1 MLMVWNIWHL
11 YFQKMLFKF
20 LLLVWR
26 AQSRTRLHIQAHT
39 HAHKEAQTRA
49 HTNIYAIKYQMYED
63 ISRWILINFRKMIA
77 FNVHP
82 FGFMVR
88 SIRLLQWFKH
98 IDEEHIKPFD
108 VAENVKPWIFAYT
121 LPSYGVPLMV
131 FHITI
136 ISNWLPSNRYF
147 TSLLRFPRNFSMKH
161 LLTFS
166 SVLTCYFY
174 LIES

>member
-1 MLMVWNIWHL
+1 MVWNIWHL

-20 LLLVWR
+20 FFCSFDVLKVER
-26 AQSRTRLHIQAHT
+26 AYTYKRTYT
-39 HAHKEAQTRA
+39 HAHTQAQTEA

-121 LPSYGVPLMV
+121 LPSYGMPLMV